1 MASPAKLPR
10 WSHLRQRTGSDQR
23 HGFGPPGSPD
33 RAPAPHSNISNP
45 SFLQAVPQGRAIK
58 LGSVLTRKL
67 VCPTWVG
74 CPQSHRVVQDLQ
86 AKPSTVRRASTFWTV
101 STVGAAPAGTKVF
114 HPGPH
119 PRENVVPHAL
129 LVLPYIDIIGIPL
142 DVPLESFR

>member
-33 RAPAPHSNISNP
+33 RAPAPHSNNLESVIP
-45 SFLQAVPQGRAIK
+45 AVPQRRTIK